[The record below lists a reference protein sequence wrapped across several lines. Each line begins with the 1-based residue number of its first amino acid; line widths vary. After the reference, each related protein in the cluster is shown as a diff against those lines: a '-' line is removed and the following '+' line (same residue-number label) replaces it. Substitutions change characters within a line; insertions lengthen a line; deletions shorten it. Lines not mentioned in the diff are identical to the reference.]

1 MTTKELD
8 QQYVLPT
15 YARFPLEITHGKG
28 PYCYDENGREYID
41 LGSGIAVNT
50 LGFADDGWVSSVT
63 EQLKKFQHTSNLY
76 YSAPCAEL
84 AEALCTRTGYS
95 RVFFSNSGAEANEC
109 AIKAARLYAARK
121 KDVTDG
127 YIITLTNSFHGRTVT
142 TLAATGQD
150 SFHRDFTP
158 LTNGFLYAAP
168 CMEEIERLT
177 SEYPCIAVMLEM
189 IQGEGGVNRMPT
201 EFITALAAFCQK
213 NGLLMIADEVQTG
226 NGRTGK
232 LYAYM
237 NYGIMPDIISTAK
250 GLAGGLPLGA
260 TMMTEEVASVFAY
273 GLHGSTFGGN
283 PVACA
288 GALHILNCLTDE
300 FLAGVDERAA
310 LIQQMLDGA
319 PGIRSVSGLGLMVGI
334 EPVGNAKE
342 IILACMER
350 GVICLSAKQKI
361 RLLPPLNIPLDA
373 LKKALSVILEECAK
387 RA

>member
-1 MTTKELD
+1 MFEL
-8 QQYVLPT
+8 V
-15 YARFPLEITHGKG
+15 
-28 PYCYDENGREYID
+28 
-41 LGSGIAVNT
+41 
-50 LGFADDGWVSSVT
+50 
-63 EQLKKFQHTSNLY
+63 
-76 YSAPCAEL
+76 
-84 AEALCTRTGYS
+84 
-95 RVFFSNSGAEANEC
+95 
-109 AIKAARLYAARK
+109 
-121 KDVTDG
+121 
-127 YIITLTNSFHGRTVT
+127 
-142 TLAATGQD
+142 
-150 SFHRDFTP
+150 
-158 LTNGFLYAAP
+158 
-168 CMEEIERLT
+168 
-177 SEYPCIAVMLEM
+177 
-189 IQGEGGVNRMPT
+189 QGEGGVLPL
-201 EFITALAAFCQK
+201 EKGFVKGLADLAEEY
-213 NGLLMIADEVQTG
+213 NVLLIADEVQTG

-232 LYAYM
+232 LYGYM
-237 NYGIMPDIISTAK
+237 NFDITPDIVSTAK

-310 LIQQMLDGA
+310 LIQQMLVGA